1 MKIYDCFTYFDED
14 LILDTRLNIMNDYVD
29 YFVIV
34 ESTYNHNGER
44 RELKFD
50 INKYQKFKNKIKYI
64 VWDEVP
70 ENIEKINDN
79 DTEIVR
85 EHKFINNAVKRDNG
99 QRNYVVKGLDDAE
112 DNDLILLS
120 DLDEIPSLKTID
132 LKNIKT
138 KIIIFDQI
146 MCYYKFNLAIPNYKW
161 FGTRACLKK
170 DLKSPQWLRNIKARK
185 YSFYRLDILFNEKK
199 FNNIQLIKNGGW
211 HFTNIKTPE
220 EIHYK
225 YKSYCHHREYELS
238 GMNSDKIKKIIESKH
253 TIYDLKVD
261 QRTNKIGKG
270 MKLINLKDHE
280 LPDYIIR
287 KKNSFTQWFD

>member
-14 LILDTRLNIMNDYVD
+14 LILDTRLNIMNDHVD

-50 INKYQKFKNKIKYI
+50 LNKYQKFKNKIKYI
-64 VWDEVP
+64 VWDKVP
-70 ENIEKINDN
+70 ENIEKINDD

-99 QRNYVVKGLDDAE
+99 QRNYVIKGLDDA
-112 DNDLILLS
+112 DDTDLILLS

-185 YSFYRLDILFNEKK
+185 YPFYRLDILFNEKK

-211 HFTNIKTPE
+211 HFTNIKTAK
-220 EIHYK
+220 EIK
-225 YKSYCHHREYELS
+225 YKLKSYLHHIEFDKNPLTTNQIDEIIK
-238 GMNSDKIKKIIESKH
+238 DKIAV
-253 TIYDLKVD
+253 YDLSVD
-261 QRTNKIGKG
+261 QRNNKLGG
-270 MKLINLKDHE
+270 NKLENYPIQNLPKFLIDNLE
-280 LPDYIIR
+280 KYKEWID
-287 KKNSFTQWFD
+287 